1 MERRD
6 FLKSLAGATAGLV
19 LPSVSF
25 STEQDRIGDLLPR
38 RFLGQTGQTVTMLGV
53 GGWHIGHMDTGRE
66 VQATI
71 ETALEG
77 GVRFFDSAESYQ
89 RGESERR
96 LGQFLTPKYRD
107 VVYLM
112 TKTTA
117 KDAKT
122 AQNHLDGSLKR
133 LKTDYLDLWQ
143 MHTVKDPKDVDLRME
158 QGVLEVMTKAKGSG
172 KVRHIG
178 FTGHKRPSAHQ
189 RILENTEAF
198 EACQMPI
205 NLMDPAYNSFI
216 DGILPTLV
224 ERKIGVL
231 AMKTLANGRF
241 FSGSG
246 TGTSLKGQPPLV
258 PDRVSITE
266 ALHFVWALPVSVL
279 ITGPDDSKQMA
290 EKIAIARSFTGM
302 ALEQRQAL
310 IERISDLSGKAVEYY
325 KA

>member
-1 MERRD
+1 M
-6 FLKSLAGATAGLV
+6 
-19 LPSVSF
+19 
-25 STEQDRIGDLLPR
+25 
-38 RFLGQTGQTVTMLGV
+38 TGQTVTMLGV

-122 AQNHLDGSLKR
+122 AQNHLNGSLKR

-231 AMKTLANGRF
+231 AMKTLANGIRN
-241 FSGSG
+241 G
-246 TGTSLKGQPPLV
+246 
-258 PDRVSITE
+258 
-266 ALHFVWALPVSVL
+266 
-279 ITGPDDSKQMA
+279 
-290 EKIAIARSFTGM
+290 
-302 ALEQRQAL
+302 
-310 IERISDLSGKAVEYY
+310 
-325 KA
+325 